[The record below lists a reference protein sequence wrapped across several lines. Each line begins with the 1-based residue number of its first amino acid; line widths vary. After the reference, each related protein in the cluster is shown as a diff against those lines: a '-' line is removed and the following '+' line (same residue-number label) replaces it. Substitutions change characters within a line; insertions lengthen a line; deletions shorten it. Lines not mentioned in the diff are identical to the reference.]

1 MFIVT
6 QDHLITE
13 GVQLNRSP
21 FHVVLPTTVW
31 LVFVGSH
38 SRFIQESSWSDNVSS
53 SLKIVPVQVI
63 LTIIRSYLAI

>member
-6 QDHLITE
+6 HDHLIAE

-21 FHVVLPTTVW
+21 FHVVLPTVW